1 MFISKKDI
9 QYKKGH
15 MIYDKEVMAIPA
27 LWGIER
33 LERMYQEAVF
43 INRIPE
49 PEEPVTVDDFEFESM
64 FKPLRI
70 DPPETPTLDEH
81 KDIMEAVMN
90 ECAQVQITEI
100 GNTLFDEF
108 KEIVEFSISD
118 EIIAVPTTSDM
129 RYDTLTIGNPLEL
142 DIHKISDIFSE
153 IAVAE
158 FNLREAGESML
169 DLRGGKFGKFSTLAE
184 NIKQLGFD
192 SDGDL

>member
-9 QYKKGH
+9 EYKKGYL
-15 MIYDKEVMAIPA
+15 IYDKEPVAIQA
-27 LWGIER
+27 IWDIER

-49 PEEPVTVDDFEFESM
+49 PEEPVTVDDFKFESM

-70 DPPETPTLDEH
+70 DPPVTPTLDEH
-81 KDIMEAVMN
+81 KDTMEAVMN
-90 ECAQVQITEI
+90 ECAQIQITEI
-100 GNTLFDEF
+100 GNDLFEEF
-108 KEIVEFSISD
+108 KDLVEFSISD
-118 EIIAVPTTSDM
+118 EVIVKPCDV

-158 FNLREAGESML
+158 FSLREAGESMF
-169 DLRGGKFGKFSTLAE
+169 GGCSNSKFSTLAE

-192 SDGDL
+192 SDGDF

>member
-9 QYKKGH
+9 EYKKGYL
-15 MIYDKEVMAIPA
+15 IYDKEPVAIPA
-27 LWGIER
+27 IWEIER

-49 PEEPVTVDDFEFESM
+49 PVEPVTVDDFEFESM

-100 GNTLFDEF
+100 GNALFEEF
-108 KEIVEFSISD
+108 KDLVEFSISD
-118 EIIAVPTTSDM
+118 EVIVKPGCDV

-158 FNLREAGESML
+158 FSLREAGESML
-169 DLRGGKFGKFSTLAE
+169 GGCDSKFGTLAE
-184 NIKQLGFD
+184 IAKQFKFD